1 MIRPFQMKDLSR
13 VLEIWLNS
21 SIDAHPFLNPTHFLV
36 SYEKFQK
43 DHLLKSQSTVYELD
57 GEVIGFISIKQT
69 MELSAINIDTKYQN
83 NGFGEKL
90 LDHMKEKFALMYM
103 TIFSENTNGFDFLVK
118 NGFEVV
124 ETSTEFLTKK
134 KQVTLRYENNPLQ
147 S

>member
-21 SIDAHPFLNPTHFLV
+21 SIEGHPFLNESHFLV
-36 SYEKFQK
+36 SYEEFQK

-69 MELSAINIDTKYQN
+69 MELSAINIDPKYQN

-90 LDHMKEKFALMYM
+90 LDHMKEKFALMYIS
-103 TIFSENTNGFDFLVK
+103 IFSENTKAFDFLVK

-124 ETSTEFLTKK
+124 ETKTDSLTKK
-134 KQVTLRYENNPLQ
+134 KILTLRYENNPLQ

>member
-1 MIRPFQMKDLSR
+1 MIRSFQMKDLSR

-21 SIDAHPFLNPTHFLV
+21 SIEAHPFLSPSHFLV
-36 SYEKFQK
+36 SYEEFQK

-69 MELSAINIDTKYQN
+69 MELSAINIDPKYQN

-90 LDHMKEKFALMYM
+90 LDHMKVKFALMYM
-103 TIFSENTNGFDFLVK
+103 TIFTENTKGFDFLVK

-124 ETSTEFLTKK
+124 EKKTDFMTKK
-134 KQVTLRYENNPLQ
+134 QLVTLRYENNPLQ